1 MQLLQIS
8 TTGGEKKIFLRVPTG
23 GYYWVIGDTIDGT
36 AGWISS
42 GSAGG
47 VCAAQ
52 PSNAVSSRKGEKSWK
67 YVDDDDEWQEGNI
80 RVKCETHI

>member
-1 MQLLQIS
+1 MR
-8 TTGGEKKIFLRVPTG
+8 TGASR
-23 GYYWVIGDTIDGT
+23 WVIDDTIDEVR
-36 AGWISS
+36 GWIRS

-52 PSNAVSSRKGEKSWK
+52 PSNAVNSRWGEKSWK
-67 YVDDDDEWQEGNI
+67 YADVVNNKWQEGGI